1 MGGTGMTAHVPT
13 KPPEARSTGSEAA
26 PTAAE
31 VVGDG
36 GSFRATV
43 LGRLGRA
50 RSWII
55 LGVLLGTAVLLGA
68 LAAGSGE
75 REPLSPENPAPE
87 GARAA
92 AEVLGRSGV
101 EVVRAESFDDA
112 VGALQGPD
120 DTLLLHDPNTWLS
133 AEQLAALG
141 GGLADRTVLVEPG
154 LPALTELAD
163 GVRSAGVVPAEPD
176 GPLEADC
183 ASPDARAAAEVSAG
197 GFSYR
202 GQGTCFPLPQDDG
215 ADPAGI
221 FVTTPD
227 ETVAVLGHGAI
238 MSNGLID
245 EHGNAALTL
254 RVLGSTPTL
263 VWYQPTAED
272 LAVTSGPVDPRSLLP
287 GFVNPLMFW
296 LLVTA
301 LIAILWRGRRLGPLV
316 TEPLPVLV
324 RSSETAAGRA
334 RLYQDAGAVAHAA
347 ETLRAATLN
356 RLAAAVRIPPGSARS
371 SVVEA
376 AARRTA
382 REFTDLDRLLNSYIP
397 SSDAQLVQWSQE
409 LEKLEQEIL
418 RP

>member
-1 MGGTGMTAHVPT
+1 MTTPMPT
-13 KPPEARSTGSEAA
+13 SPPEALSTGTG
-26 PTAAE
+26 TAATAGE

-36 GSFRATV
+36 GSFRSTI
-43 LGRLGRA
+43 LDRLGRA

-55 LGVLLGTAVLLGA
+55 LGVLLGTAVLIGA

-101 EVVRAESFDDA
+101 DVVRAESFDDA
-112 VGALQGPD
+112 VDALQGPD
-120 DTLLLHDPNTWLS
+120 DTLLLHDPDSWLS

-154 LPALTELAD
+154 LAALTELAD
-163 GVRSAGVVPAEPD
+163 GVRSAGVVPAGSEEPL
-176 GPLEADC
+176 PADC
-183 ASPDARAAAEVSAG
+183 ANPDARAAAEVSAG
-197 GFSYR
+197 GLSYR
-202 GQGTCFPLPQDDG
+202 GPGTCFPLPQDD
-215 ADPAGI
+215 AANPAGI
-221 FVTTPD
+221 FVTTAD

-245 EHGNAALTL
+245 DEGNAALTL

-287 GFVNPLMFW
+287 GFVDPLMFW

-301 LIAILWRGRRLGPLV
+301 LIAILWRSRRLGPLV
-316 TEPLPVLV
+316 TEPLPVVV
-324 RSSETAAGRA
+324 RSAETAAGRA

-347 ETLRAATLN
+347 ETLRSATLT
-356 RLAAAVRIPPGSARS
+356 RLAAALRIPPDGPRS

-376 AARRTA
+376 AGRRTT
-382 REFTDLDRLLNSYIP
+382 RDYTDLDRLLNSYTP

>member
-1 MGGTGMTAHVPT
+1 MTAPMPT
-13 KPPEARSTGSEAA
+13 SPPEALSTGTG
-26 PTAAE
+26 TAATAGE
-31 VVGDG
+31 IVGDG
-36 GSFRATV
+36 GSFRSTI
-43 LGRLGRA
+43 LDRLGRA

-55 LGVLLGTAVLLGA
+55 LGVLLGTAVLIGA

-101 EVVRAESFDDA
+101 DVVRAESFDDA
-112 VGALQGPD
+112 VDALQGPD
-120 DTLLLHDPNTWLS
+120 DTLLLHDPDSWLS

-154 LPALTELAD
+154 LAALTELAD
-163 GVRSAGVVPAEPD
+163 GVRSAGVVPAGSEEPL
-176 GPLEADC
+176 PADC
-183 ASPDARAAAEVSAG
+183 ANPDARAAAEVSAG
-197 GFSYR
+197 GLSYR
-202 GQGTCFPLPQDDG
+202 GPGTCFPLPQDDG
-215 ADPAGI
+215 ANPAGI
-221 FVTTPD
+221 FVTTAD

-245 EHGNAALTL
+245 DEGNAALTL

-287 GFVNPLMFW
+287 GFVDPLMFW

-316 TEPLPVLV
+316 AEPLPVVV
-324 RSSETAAGRA
+324 RSAETAAGRA

-347 ETLRAATLN
+347 ETLRSATLI
-356 RLAAAVRIPPGSARS
+356 RLAAALRIPPDGPRS

-376 AARRTA
+376 AGRRTT
-382 REFTDLDRLLNSYIP
+382 RDYTDLDRLLNSYTP